1 MENASKALI
10 MAGSV
15 LIALMIIG
23 ALILMFNSLTS
34 YQETNTQ
41 NTKEAQIVEF
51 NNKYETYNRK
61 DVRGSDLIS
70 LVNRI
75 IDYNKRKTEE
85 GYKQMNISI
94 TINNPSEFAYNKE
107 QSAKL
112 IKTNYTQNNLTDLVG
127 KITNSTSPKGLEN
140 KYGEIYIRE
149 LSSNISNIM
158 YADKGESKAE
168 KILPKPLNNYGSI
181 EQIRQDTLI
190 YYEYSQ
196 FKRGHFECIKTQH
209 DENTGRIINME
220 FKFIGKFN

>member
-41 NTKEAQIVEF
+41 NTREAQIVEF

-61 DVRGSDLIS
+61 DVRGNDLIS

-75 IDYNKRKTEE
+75 IDYNNRKTEE
-85 GYKQMNISI
+85 GYQQMNISI
-94 TINNPSEFAYNKE
+94 TIDNPSEFAYNTE

-112 IKTNYTQNNLTDLVG
+112 IKTSYTQNNLTVLVG
-127 KITNSTSPKGLEN
+127 KNNFSNTPKGMEN
-140 KYGEIYIRE
+140 KYGENYIRE

-158 YADKGESKAE
+158 DENKGQSKAE
-168 KILPKPLNNYGSI
+168 QILPKQLNDYGGF
-181 EQIRQDTLI
+181 EQIKQDTLI

-196 FKRGHFECIKTQH
+196 FKRGHFECIKTQY
-209 DENTGRIINME
+209 DKNTGRIINME
-220 FKFIGKFN
+220 FKFTGKFN